1 MSISKGELLDFANG
15 IKELIV
21 ENGRLKHKNE
31 SSAEYIKLLEE
42 ENRKLKYE
50 YPDSLL
56 NRDKPLPV
64 KWTRKGA
71 IRFFCPKCGMSVAN
85 WYRYCN
91 ACGQRIAEEN
101 LLPEMEIK
109 EDEQAHSI

>member
-42 ENRKLKYE
+42 ENRKLKLEFQGFGVMY
-50 YPDSLL
+50 
-56 NRDKPLPV
+56 
-64 KWTRKGA
+64 
-71 IRFFCPKCGMSVAN
+71 IICGF
-85 WYRYCN
+85 
-91 ACGQRIAEEN
+91 G
-101 LLPEMEIK
+101 
-109 EDEQAHSI
+109 